1 MKPLQSVARLLALLA
16 LAGAA
21 QAAQPPC
28 TDADFEKFSLYD
40 AAAMNTRI
48 PAQELRRVFS
58 EQFGLEVGA
67 LNHLHARC
75 NYALSARFTTQ
86 EEWDAFYRESLGKL
100 KDFCRKDM
108 SPPYCEHAMRSEG
121 PR

>member
-1 MKPLQSVARLLALLA
+1 MKPLQSAARILALLA
-16 LAGAA
+16 LAGTA

-58 EQFGLEVGA
+58 EQFGLEMGA

-75 NYALSARFTTQ
+75 NYALSARFGLQ
-86 EEWDAFYRESLGKL
+86 GVWMSYPVVFSVMLALQSAFYLLVWRYRGIERLV
-100 KDFCRKDM
+100 
-108 SPPYCEHAMRSEG
+108 
-121 PR
+121 